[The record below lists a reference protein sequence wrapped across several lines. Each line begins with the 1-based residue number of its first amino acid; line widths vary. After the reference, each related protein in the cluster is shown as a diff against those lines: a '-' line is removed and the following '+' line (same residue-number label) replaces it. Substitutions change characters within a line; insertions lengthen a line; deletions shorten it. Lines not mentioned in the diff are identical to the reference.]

1 MIDAARQYTLPL
13 LFALLVHALVV
24 AALRVG
30 WQPDATTVREIK
42 PQIVMSKLIVME
54 PKPAPRAQPIP
65 AAPKPAATRPA
76 PAKPK
81 PQPEVEVKPVEVKPD
96 LRAEEAARLAEQQ
109 DRARESAEK
118 AARLDAL
125 NNRALEDALM
135 SEDQELAANASDA
148 DNAAAATYRAGI
160 YQRIVDNW
168 SRPPSARNGME
179 VELRVELVPTGDV
192 VAVTILRSSGNAAF
206 DQSAEA
212 AVRKAR
218 RFEVPKESRLFEQ
231 RFRRFNLLFRPE
243 DLLR

>member
-1 MIDAARQYTLPL
+1 MAEALRQYSLPVL
-13 LFALLVHALVV
+13 CALLLHAVVV
-24 AALRVG
+24 AALNVG
-30 WQPDATTVREIK
+30 WQPESSTVREIK
-42 PQIVMSKLIVME
+42 PQIVMSQLIVME
-54 PKPAPRAQPIP
+54 PKAKPKARPKP

-76 PAKPK
+76 PTKPK
-81 PQPEVEVKPVEVKPD
+81 PTPKPVETRPD
-96 LRAEEAARLAEQQ
+96 PAEQKAAEEAARREAER
-109 DRARESAEK
+109 RAAEA
-118 AARLDAL
+118 AARDARLAAL
-125 NNRALEDALM
+125 NDLALNEALA
-135 SEDQELAANASDA
+135 SENQDL
-148 DNAAAATYRAGI
+148 AAAAGEADEVAAASYRAGI

-179 VELRVELVPTGDV
+179 VQLRVELVPTGDV
-192 VAVTILRSSGNAAF
+192 VAVTVLASSGNRAF

>member
-1 MIDAARQYTLPL
+1 
-13 LFALLVHALVV
+13 
-24 AALRVG
+24 
-30 WQPDATTVREIK
+30 
-42 PQIVMSKLIVME
+42 
-54 PKPAPRAQPIP
+54 
-65 AAPKPAATRPA
+65 
-76 PAKPK
+76 
-81 PQPEVEVKPVEVKPD
+81 
-96 LRAEEAARLAEQQ
+96 
-109 DRARESAEK
+109 
-118 AARLDAL
+118 
-125 NNRALEDALM
+125 M